1 MNKVL
6 RIVLLIV
13 GIILAAIGCLFL
25 DAGKSYLTDPIGIF
39 VLFITGVL
47 PLALGIFLIWKSLKF
62 SAKKT
67 AATPQPPAPVV
78 DNIPSTVPD
87 LPDDSLPEDPPKAA
101 PAPEVTSNP
110 ENTKPAEKPKYKR
123 YSFKVAGISRRQKD
137 ITDNLLSESYD
148 YESTKKELIE
158 LGMIDERIYKYTP
171 DVLDAEIV
179 PEPNNPHDPN
189 AIKVLVDGIHIGYV
203 PADKTDRVKKLLET
217 KQLHDI
223 TCEFYGG
230 PYKIITG
237 DYDLEKDK
245 EVYTVKKESPYIG
258 AEITIEY
265 E

>member
-1 MNKVL
+1 M
-6 RIVLLIV
+6 
-13 GIILAAIGCLFL
+13 
-25 DAGKSYLTDPIGIF
+25 KS
-39 VLFITGVL
+39 
-47 PLALGIFLIWKSLKF
+47 

-67 AATPQPPAPVV
+67 ADAPQPPAPEV
-78 DNIPSTVPD
+78 DNIPRTAPD

-101 PAPEVTSNP
+101 PAPEVTSSP
-110 ENTKPAEKPKYKR
+110 ENTKPAEKSKYKR

-137 ITDNLLSESYD
+137 IADNLLSESSD

-189 AIKVLVDGIHIGYV
+189 AIKVLVDGIQIGYV

-217 KQLHDI
+217 KQLHDV